1 MLKFLNDKLE
11 LIQWLSSVE
20 DRHIIEKLLEFRK
33 RETKDWWK
41 EISDDEKKSLKKG
54 IRQADDGRRKPHSK
68 ARGLYEKWF

>member
-1 MLKFLNDKLE
+1 MDAQILNDKLE

-54 IRQADDGRRKPHSK
+54 IRQADDGR
-68 ARGLYEKWF
+68 G